1 MQKMKSKENKM
12 NKEEI
17 LYEISI
23 SYNIYSKG
31 QGVVYCLD
39 EKFKDIAIAEIGKER
54 LKKYLK
60 G

>member
-1 MQKMKSKENKM
+1 M